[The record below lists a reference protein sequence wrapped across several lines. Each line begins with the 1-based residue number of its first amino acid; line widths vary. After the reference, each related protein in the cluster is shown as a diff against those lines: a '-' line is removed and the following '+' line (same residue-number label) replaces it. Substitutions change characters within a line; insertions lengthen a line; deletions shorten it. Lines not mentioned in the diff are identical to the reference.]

1 MRELLVDFYR
11 QNTGRKPE
19 AIIFYRTDVGADVH
33 DEVGL
38 LLVGCGRWYT
48 SDRLALLLKCV
59 VCLLACC
66 CWHPTCQ
73 P

>member
-33 DEVGL
+33 DEVGRL
-38 LLVGCGRWYT
+38 LSVVGVAGGVQVTGLR
-48 SDRLALLLKCV
+48 
-59 VCLLACC
+59 CC
-66 CWHPTCQ
+66 
-73 P
+73 